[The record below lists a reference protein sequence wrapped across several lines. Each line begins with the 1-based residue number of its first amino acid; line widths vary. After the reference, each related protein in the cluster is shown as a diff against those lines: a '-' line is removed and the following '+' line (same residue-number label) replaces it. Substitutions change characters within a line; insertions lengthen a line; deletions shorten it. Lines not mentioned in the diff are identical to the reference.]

1 MKTILIPTDFS
12 KHSENALKAAAL
24 IANHQNAKLLVLHVA
39 GIKNTSL
46 IKNNDQSFDETMFY
60 IRLAEK
66 KFADFLNK
74 PYLEGLSVTQ
84 IIKKNTNFSEI
95 NDVLNEN
102 NVSLIV
108 MSSHGTSGLQEILIG
123 SNTEKVIRYSDV
135 PVLVIKEE
143 ASLYKTGAAVYTSDF
158 SEESIQA
165 YKKAKDFFKE
175 WQTDMKMVY
184 INSNGRKFKNN
195 RELDLML
202 TDFFTKA
209 GEKDIAECKN
219 KVTIYSEQ
227 SIEKGIFN
235 FSEDIN
241 ADFIVI
247 PTHARQGIT
256 AILKGSLS
264 EDVANHSMIP
274 VLTIKL

>member
-66 KFADFLNK
+66 NFADFLNK

-123 SNTEKVIRYSDV
+123 SNTEKVIRFSDV

-219 KVTIYSEQ
+219 TVTIYSEH

-235 FSEDIN
+235 FSADIN

>member
-24 IANHQNAKLLVLHVA
+24 IANHQNAKLVVLHVA
-39 GIKNTSL
+39 GIKNSSL

-66 KFADFLNK
+66 NFAEFLNK

-135 PVLVIKEE
+135 PVLVIKEA

-209 GEKDIAECKN
+209 GEKDITECKN
-219 KVTIYSEQ
+219 NVTIYSEH

>member
-66 KFADFLNK
+66 NFADFLNK

-123 SNTEKVIRYSDV
+123 SNTEKVIRFSDV